1 MREIAMFILIV
12 SIIYTVVILVWA
24 NKLYLKRKQREWIKS
39 QNFNDQNVVTITAD
53 GQIDVPK
60 STRDTLSVK
69 IGDSVRFIKIA
80 DGIVVIAQ
88 VPQ

>member
-60 STRDTLSVK
+60 RTRDTLSVK

>member
-53 GQIDVPK
+53 GQINVPK
-60 STRDTLSVK
+60 GTQDALGLK
-69 IGDSVRFIKIA
+69 AGDRVRFLKISNGTA
-80 DGIVVIAQ
+80 VITQ
-88 VPQ
+88 VT